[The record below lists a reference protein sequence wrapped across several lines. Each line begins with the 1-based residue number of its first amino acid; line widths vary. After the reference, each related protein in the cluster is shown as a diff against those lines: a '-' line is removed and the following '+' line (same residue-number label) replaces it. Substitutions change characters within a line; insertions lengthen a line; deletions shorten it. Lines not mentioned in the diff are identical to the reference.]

1 MVYWYNLTILKNS
14 IFTEDNIRLNKS
26 YCTRSV
32 LVHSLTRNYFQAN
45 FRGKMLFT
53 AYRPWLVRIEKD
65 FALSLEISACG
76 LGP

>member
-1 MVYWYNLTILKNS
+1 MVYWYNLTIEKQY
-14 IFTEDNIRLNKS
+14 IYRDNIRLNKS